1 MNRKN
6 QSVSK
11 RYIKSI
17 RTNFA
22 KISNRLGTRLS
33 DFHRLFERWVIN
45 TCRSDDVGLLW
56 SFGSCRCK
64 DVLDDNTEK
73 NTTFFMSFSKSLLL
87 NVLSSTKVCYYEIF
101 TPYKRKIIFIKIII
115 FDFWHYFKVYKG
127 QREILFCCVQ
137 GVQRH
142 EVALSRSG
150 SPKIILTFY

>member
-1 MNRKN
+1 M
-6 QSVSK
+6 SK
-11 RYIKSI
+11 RYIKRI

-22 KISNRLGTRLS
+22 KISNRLGTCSS
-33 DFHRLFERWVIN
+33 DFHRIFERGVIN
-45 TCRSDDVGLLW
+45 TCRSSDVVLLW

-64 DVLDDNTEK
+64 DVLDDSTEK
-73 NTTFFMSFSKSLLL
+73 NTTFLMSFSKSLLL

-101 TPYKRKIIFIKIII
+101 IKILI

-142 EVALSRSG
+142 EVAFSRSG